1 VFGFGRKG
9 SSYKIAKLQSYQL
22 QITNYK
28 FSMPSTRSIEVL
40 ATAADLF
47 HAAAEEFI
55 GVARTA
61 IGAQGRFTVALSGGS
76 TPKALYSLLAA
87 NYADFAW
94 NRIFLFFGDERHV
107 PPTDPDSNYRMVN
120 ESLLTKIAIPA
131 ENVFRVPAENPD
143 AAAAASDYEAR
154 LRRFFELKPG
164 EFPRFDLIL
173 LGVGPDGHT
182 ASLFPDSPA
191 LDEQSRLVVAN
202 WVAKFNTHRI
212 TFTFPVLNRSAEVMF
227 MASGAD
233 KADMLHKVLEAKN
246 TPPLPSQR
254 VQPSDGKL
262 LWMLDEAAAA
272 KLTR

>member
-1 VFGFGRKG
+1 
-9 SSYKIAKLQSYQL
+9 
-22 QITNYK
+22 
-28 FSMPSTRSIEVL
+28 MPSTRSIEVFPS
-40 ATAADLF
+40 AANLF

-55 GVARTA
+55 RVARAA

-94 NRIFLFFGDERHV
+94 SRIFLFFGDERHV

-143 AAAAASDYEAR
+143 AAAAASDYEAQ
-154 LRRFFELKPG
+154 LRRFFELSPGDQPGDRPG

-173 LGVGPDGHT
+173 LGIGPDGHT

-191 LDEQSRLVVAN
+191 LDEQTRLVVAN

-212 TFTFPVLNRSAEVMF
+212 TFTFPVLNRAAEVMF
-227 MASGAD
+227 LASGAD
-233 KADMLHKVLEAKN
+233 KADMLRQVLEGKN
-246 TPPLPSQR
+246 IPPLPSQR

-272 KLTR
+272 KLSR

>member
-1 VFGFGRKG
+1 
-9 SSYKIAKLQSYQL
+9 
-22 QITNYK
+22 
-28 FSMPSTRSIEVL
+28 MPPTRSIEVV

-55 GVARTA
+55 RVGRGA

-87 NYADFAW
+87 NYASFAW

-107 PPTDPDSNYRMVN
+107 PPTDAESNYRMVN
-120 ESLLTKIAIPA
+120 EALLTKIAIPA

-143 AAAAASDYEAR
+143 AAAAASDYEAQ
-154 LRRFFELKPG
+154 LRRFFELRPGVRPDRPGDQPG

-173 LGVGPDGHT
+173 LGMGPDGHT
-182 ASLFPDSPA
+182 ASLFPDSAA
-191 LDEQSRLVVAN
+191 LEEQSRLVVAN

-212 TFTFPVLNRSAEVMF
+212 TFTFPVLNRAAEVMF

-233 KADMLHKVLEAKN
+233 KAEMLHQVLEGKS

-254 VQPSDGKL
+254 VQPTDGKL

>member
-1 VFGFGRKG
+1 
-9 SSYKIAKLQSYQL
+9 
-22 QITNYK
+22 
-28 FSMPSTRSIEVL
+28 MPSTRSIEVF

-47 HAAAEEFI
+47 HAAAEEFVRA
-55 GVARTA
+55 GRAA
-61 IGAQGRFTVALSGGS
+61 IGAQGRFTVALAGGS

-94 NRIFLFFGDERHV
+94 SRVFLFFGDERHV
-107 PPTDPDSNYRMVN
+107 LPSDSESNYRMVK
-120 ESLLTKIAIPA
+120 ESLLAKIAIPA
-131 ENVFRVPAENPD
+131 ENVFRVPAENSD
-143 AAAAASDYEAR
+143 ASAAAAEYEVEV
-154 LRRFFELKPG
+154 RRFFGLWSDQPK

-173 LGVGPDGHT
+173 LGMGPDGHT
-182 ASLFPDSPA
+182 ASLFPDSSA
-191 LDEQSRLVVAN
+191 LDDQSRLVVAN

-212 TFTFPVLNRSAEVMF
+212 TFTFPVLNHAAEVMF
-227 MASGAD
+227 LASGPD
-233 KADMLHKVLEAKN
+233 KADMLHQVLEWRN

>member
-1 VFGFGRKG
+1 
-9 SSYKIAKLQSYQL
+9 
-22 QITNYK
+22 
-28 FSMPSTRSIEVL
+28 MPSTRSIEVL

-47 HAAAEEFI
+47 HAAAEEFLRL
-55 GVARTA
+55 ARGA

-76 TPKALYSLLAA
+76 TPKALYSLLAS
-87 NYADFAW
+87 NYSNFVW
-94 NRIFLFFGDERHV
+94 NRVFLFFGDERHV
-107 PPTDPDSNYRMVN
+107 PPTDAESNYRMVQ
-120 ESLLTKIAIPA
+120 ESLLSKIAIPA
-131 ENVFRVPAENPD
+131 ENVFRVATENPD
-143 AAAAASDYEAR
+143 ASAAAADYEGQ
-154 LRRFFELKPG
+154 LRRFFGLRSEIRPG

-173 LGVGPDGHT
+173 LGMGPDGHT

-212 TFTFPVLNRSAEVMF
+212 TFTFPVLNRAAEVMF
-227 MASGAD
+227 MVSGAD
-233 KADMLHKVLEAKN
+233 KADMLRQVLEGKN

>member
-1 VFGFGRKG
+1 
-9 SSYKIAKLQSYQL
+9 
-22 QITNYK
+22 
-28 FSMPSTRSIEVL
+28 MPATRSIEVL
-40 ATAADLF
+40 ASAADLF
-47 HAAAEEFI
+47 HTAAEEFI
-55 GVARTA
+55 RVARAA

-76 TPKALYSLLAA
+76 TPKALYSLLAS

-94 NRIFLFFGDERHV
+94 SRIFLFFGDERHV
-107 PPTDPDSNYRMVN
+107 LPTDPESNYRMVN

-143 AAAAASDYEAR
+143 AAAAAFDYEAQ
-154 LRRFFELKPG
+154 LRRFFELRSAIRPETRPEVRPEVRTEDRPG

-173 LGVGPDGHT
+173 LGIGPDGHT

-212 TFTFPVLNRSAEVMF
+212 TFTFPVLNRAAEVMF

-233 KADMLHKVLEAKN
+233 KADMLHQVLEGKN

>member
-1 VFGFGRKG
+1 
-9 SSYKIAKLQSYQL
+9 
-22 QITNYK
+22 
-28 FSMPSTRSIEVL
+28 MPFTRSIEVL

-47 HAAAEEFI
+47 HTATEEF
-55 GVARTA
+55 VRAARAA
-61 IGAQGRFTVALSGGS
+61 IGGQGRFTVALSGGS

-87 NYADFAW
+87 DYADFAW
-94 NRIFLFFGDERHV
+94 NRVFLFFGDKRHV
-107 PPTDPDSNYRMVN
+107 PPTEADSNYRMVH

-143 AAAAASDYEAR
+143 AAAAAADYEAQ
-154 LRRFFELKPG
+154 LRRFFELRPG
-164 EFPRFDLIL
+164 ELPRFDLIL
-173 LGVGPDGHT
+173 LGLGPDGHT

-202 WVAKFNTHRI
+202 WVAKLNAHRI
-212 TFTFPVLNRSAEVMF
+212 TFTFPVLNRAAEVMF

-233 KADMLHKVLEAKN
+233 KADMLHQVLESKSI
-246 TPPLPSQR
+246 PLLPSQR

>member
-1 VFGFGRKG
+1 
-9 SSYKIAKLQSYQL
+9 
-22 QITNYK
+22 
-28 FSMPSTRSIEVL
+28 MPPTRSIEVL
-40 ATAADLF
+40 ATAADLYY
-47 HAAAEEFI
+47 AAAEEFVR
-55 GVARTA
+55 VARTA

-76 TPKALYSLLAA
+76 TPKALYSLLAS
-87 NYADFAW
+87 NYADFVW
-94 NRIFLFFGDERHV
+94 NRVFLFFGDERHV
-107 PPTDPDSNYRMVN
+107 PPTDPESNYRMVN

-131 ENVFRVPAENPD
+131 ENVFRVAGENPD
-143 AAAAASDYEAR
+143 AAAAALDYETR
-154 LRRFFELKPG
+154 LRRFFEIRSDVRPP

-173 LGVGPDGHT
+173 LGMGPDGHT
-182 ASLFPDSPA
+182 ASLFPDSAA

-202 WVAKFNTHRI
+202 WVAKFNTDRI
-212 TFTFPVLNRSAEVMF
+212 TFTFPVLNRAAEVMF

-233 KADMLHKVLEAKN
+233 KAEMLRQVLEGKS